1 MPTCRVAQ
9 SVNVAPLCNNSIM
22 ARVVGRQANNQD
34 VFVWSLF
41 QLGGRERAVDVE
53 EIFLKCFELAP
64 ARLGWRTRPEIPDY
78 KKISKALQSVEAKT
92 HVGLIEKIDQYHRRL
107 TVMGIKWIEA
117 NRGVLESRYGGAPV
131 IASTKSP
138 HERLRRRIRESRV
151 FSSPSPSI
159 IEIAEIL
166 ECSPASVFS
175 VWQSRLTQ
183 VEVAGQALSDNDLT
197 SFSNRIREVLKENGI
212 AI

>member
-1 MPTCRVAQ
+1 MYRVT
-9 SVNVAPLCNNSIM
+9 PLCNNCEM
-22 ARVVGRQANNQD
+22 APVVGRQANNQD
-34 VFVWSLF
+34 VFVWALS
-41 QLGGRERAVDVE
+41 QLGGSERAVDVE
-53 EIFLKCFELAP
+53 EIFIKCFELAP
-64 ARLGWRTRPEIPDY
+64 ARLGWRTHPEIPDY

-92 HVGLIEKIDQYHRRL
+92 HVGLIEKTDQYHRRL
-107 TVMGIKWIEA
+107 TALGINWIEA

-151 FSSPSPSI
+151 FSSPSPSLV
-159 IEIAEIL
+159 EIAEIL
-166 ECSPASVFS
+166 ECSPASVSS

-183 VEVAGQALSDNDLT
+183 VEVAAQALSDNDLS
-197 SFSNRIREVLKENGI
+197 SFLIRIREVLKENGM